1 MKTIFKLLLITM
13 VLLINLKPL
22 YAQEVEETGRWK
34 TFFVKNKAEGTF
46 VLQNLKTG
54 KTQAYNLKRAQSR
67 LCPASTFK
75 IPNSLIALQ
84 CGSVKNIYDTIRWDG
99 RDKGRAEWNKD
110 QDMQSAIK
118 VSCVWFYQE
127 LARRTGETKMQEWI
141 HKIKYGNEFIGQQ
154 IDNFW
159 LNGDLKISAME
170 QITFLRNLVNEN
182 LPFHKDIQ
190 KTVKEILLTESTS
203 EYKIYSKTGWSTHG
217 EPGIGW
223 LVGWVQSGNSTY
235 IFAMNIDINNDKET
249 ALRKKISYEILE
261 HEGIIR
267 PLKK

>member
-1 MKTIFKLLLITM
+1 MKIIIKIFLITA
-13 VLLINLKPL
+13 VLMLNLKSL
-22 YAQEVEETGRWK
+22 YAQEVKETGSWGI
-34 TFFVKNKAEGTF
+34 FFVKNKVQGTF

-54 KTQAYNLKRAQSR
+54 KTQVYNLKRAQTR

-84 CGSVKNIYDTIRWDG
+84 CGSVKSVNDTIRWDA
-99 RDKGRAEWNKD
+99 RDKGRPEWNKD

-127 LARRTGETKMQEWI
+127 LARRTGETKMQEWL

-154 IDNFW
+154 VDYFW
-159 LNGDLKISAME
+159 LNGDLKISAVE
-170 QITFLRNLVNEN
+170 QIGFLKNLINEN
-182 LPFHKDIQ
+182 LPFDKEIQ
-190 KTVKEILLTESTS
+190 KSVKKILLTEATS
-203 EYKIYSKTGWSTHG
+203 EYKIYSKTGWSTRTK
-217 EPGIGW
+217 PGIGW
-223 LVGWVQSGNSTY
+223 LVGWVESGDSTY

-249 ALRKKISYEILE
+249 LLRKQISYEILE

-267 PLKK
+267 ALKK